1 MGYLHNIV
9 IDEAHIVPDWGV
21 HFRSD
26 FQIFSVILNELQEA
40 SRKHIRTYLLSA
52 TLSDDVVDV
61 LFSLFG
67 SDGNNIQY
75 RCDALRPEPRYIIKE
90 YRNYDERVN
99 AVIEMIKYMPKPLI
113 VYVIE
118 PDTANKYCKKATP
131 TTTTA

>member
-1 MGYLHNIV
+1 M
-9 IDEAHIVPDWGV
+9 
-21 HFRSD
+21 
-26 FQIFSVILNELQEA
+26 
-40 SRKHIRTYLLSA
+40 
-52 TLSDDVVDV
+52 

-118 PDTANKYCKKATP
+118 PDIANKYCKNLEVWDSLMFSHIREILRTQIGNYCSKMES
-131 TTTTA
+131 

>member
-1 MGYLHNIV
+1 M
-9 IDEAHIVPDWGV
+9 
-21 HFRSD
+21 
-26 FQIFSVILNELQEA
+26 
-40 SRKHIRTYLLSA
+40 
-52 TLSDDVVDV
+52 

-118 PDTANKYCKKATP
+118 PDIANKYCKKLRSMGFTNVFSY
-131 TTTTA
+131 TGDTSDTDRELLLENGKLMNLM